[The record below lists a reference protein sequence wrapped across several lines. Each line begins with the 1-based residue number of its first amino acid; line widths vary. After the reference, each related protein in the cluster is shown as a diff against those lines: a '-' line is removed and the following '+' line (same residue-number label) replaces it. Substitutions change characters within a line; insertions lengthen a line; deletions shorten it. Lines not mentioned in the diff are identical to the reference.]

1 MATKKTSSAK
11 TTSTKQVV
19 STAKMK
25 ASQKSNY
32 QPYDNVK
39 VERHISKNGVIY
51 EREIVDNSRKSTK
64 MPNDTTY
71 TVRND
76 MSLDNKRKTSSMDNK
91 TAGGE
96 SIYRD
101 YQRKFNQLEAQQK
114 NKKAT
119 KKRK

>member
-1 MATKKTSSAK
+1 MITKKTSSAK
-11 TTSTKQVV
+11 TTSTRQAEN
-19 STAKMK
+19 TAKMK

-32 QPYDNVK
+32 RPYDDVK

-64 MPNDTTY
+64 VPNDTTY

-76 MSLDNKRKTSSMDNK
+76 MSLANKRKTSSMDNK
-91 TAGGE
+91 TSGGE

-114 NKKAT
+114 SKKAT